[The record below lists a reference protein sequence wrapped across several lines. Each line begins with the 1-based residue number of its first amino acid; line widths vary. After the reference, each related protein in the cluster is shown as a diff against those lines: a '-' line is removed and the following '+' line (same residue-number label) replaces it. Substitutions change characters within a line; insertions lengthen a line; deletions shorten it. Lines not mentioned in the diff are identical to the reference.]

1 MKADKDKSERVEQAL
16 AEAYRRQRTSGPSEA
31 WHKGVMENI
40 RAESAPSA
48 VVFPIEA
55 RTAWYAACT
64 AAAAAVIV
72 VAVVVLVMPSDARLA
87 WQLQQDGVMSEWI
100 LQTGE

>member
-1 MKADKDKSERVEQAL
+1 MKADKDKSDRVEQAL

-31 WHKGVMENI
+31 WHKDVMENI
-40 RAESAPSA
+40 QAQSAPNT
-48 VVFPIEA
+48 VVFPIEV

-64 AAAAAVIV
+64 AAAAAVIA
-72 VAVVVLVMPSDARLA
+72 VAVGVLVMPSDARLA
-87 WQLQQDGVMSEWI
+87 WQLQQDGVVSEWI